1 MAEYTASQSLPPG
14 RTVRVL
20 SFRHPLRKDR
30 RGKLG
35 LKIRCSLETPDEQ
48 EAERLK
54 DQMNE
59 LLADTNLHS
68 ILKQR
73 EAERRFDRV
82 VVDAFYEGLDADAAD
97 PEKTRDKEIAIPSG
111 VPRVL
116 LVGVTGSGKTSLSRQ
131 LMGFD
136 PRTDRFPSTSTA
148 RTTTCDME
156 MVAASGSTKYKAVV
170 TFRSQWETTA
180 NVAECVSSA
189 CLAVV
194 HGWSEQ
200 KVAERLLH
208 HPDQIFRL
216 NYVLG
221 SYSKSSGRSDD
232 WGYEGESNPDT
243 SGFDEASVSVER
255 QQEMQSVLES
265 FLQRIRSLAQTAQEK
280 TEKDLDIQFG
290 SLSPGDRDFA
300 EEYFEDALEN
310 LPAFDQLV
318 DDILEEILLRF
329 KNLPPGE
336 SRKRPG
342 GWPETWSCE
351 CDARSREE
359 FIRRVRWFCSNYAQQ
374 FGQLVTPLVQGIRV
388 RGPFHP
394 RFTSEVSDIVLVDG
408 QGFGHTP
415 ESTASVS
422 TEVTKRYA
430 EVDAILLVDNATQP
444 MLPASLSILR
454 SVLASGYQRKLAIV
468 FSHVDEVRGPN
479 LQDFESKKAHVMN
492 SVVGALR
499 NLREVLGAS
508 LVEAFERQL
517 DGRCFMLGWLD
528 KPISEKSR
536 GVAREMEA
544 LLSFCRD
551 SILPE
556 PPTEAVPVYDPTGL
570 LFAAQSADAQFQE
583 LWKARLGFIVLANVQ
598 RKHWNTVKALNRR
611 IVSFNVKE
619 YGDLRP
625 AAELLERLDESIG
638 RFLDKPRWLGPADA
652 VQRQAAINKVR
663 QRVFEALRGFVEDR
677 LLKAP
682 VREWVEAYDF
692 SGRYSTFRRSE
703 TIKEIVEE
711 AAPVPN
717 EAMSRE
723 VSVFLSELRELVRR
737 AIKDGGGVLN
747 LAENIS
753 AAASA

>member
-1 MAEYTASQSLPPG
+1 VAVYTASQSLPPG
-14 RTVRVL
+14 RKIRVL
-20 SFRHPLRKDR
+20 TFRHPLRKDG

-35 LKIRCSLETPDEQ
+35 LKVRCSLETSDEE
-48 EAERLK
+48 EAERLT

-59 LLADTNLHS
+59 LLADANLHS

-73 EAERRFDRV
+73 EAERRFAPLV
-82 VVDAFYEGLDADAAD
+82 VAAFYEGLDADAAD
-97 PEKTRDKEIAIPSG
+97 PEKARDKQIAIPGG

-116 LVGVTGSGKTSLSRQ
+116 LAGVTGSGKTSLLRQ

-136 PRTDRFPSTSTA
+136 PRADRFPSTSTA
-148 RTTTCDME
+148 RTTTCDIE
-156 MVAASGSTKYKAVV
+156 VIATSESTKYKAIV

-180 NVAECVSSA
+180 SVAECVSSA
-189 CLAVV
+189 CLGVV

-221 SYSKSSGRSDD
+221 SYSKQSGDDD
-232 WGYEGESNPDT
+232 WGYEGESNPDM
-243 SGFDEASVSVER
+243 SSFDEASVSVEQ
-255 QQEMQSVLES
+255 QQEMQSVLEA
-265 FLQRIRSLAQTAQEK
+265 FLRRIRSLAETAQEK
-280 TEKDLDIQFG
+280 TEKDLDIQFDN
-290 SLSPGDRDFA
+290 LSSADRDFA
-300 EEYFEDALEN
+300 EEYFEENLEN
-310 LPAFDQLV
+310 LPEFDHLV

-336 SRKRPG
+336 PRNRPG
-342 GWPETWSCE
+342 GWPESWMCE
-351 CDARSREE
+351 CDARSRED

-374 FGQLVTPLVQGIRV
+374 FGRLVTPLVQGIRV
-388 RGPFHP
+388 RGPFRP
-394 RFTSEVSDIVLVDG
+394 RFTPEVSDIVLVDG

-422 TEVTKRYA
+422 TQVTKRYA
-430 EVDAILLVDNATQP
+430 EVDAILLVDNATQS

-454 SVLASGYQRKLAIV
+454 SVLASGYQRKLAVV
-468 FSHVDEVRGPN
+468 FSHVDEVKGPN
-479 LQDFESKKAHVMN
+479 LQDFESKRAHVMN
-492 SVVGALR
+492 SAVGALR

-528 KPISEKSR
+528 KPITEKSK

-556 PPTEAVPVYDPTGL
+556 PPTEAVPMYDPTGL
-570 LFAAQSADAQFQE
+570 LFAAQSADTQFQE
-583 LWKARLGFIVLANVQ
+583 LWKARLGYIALANVQ
-598 RKHWNTVKALNRR
+598 RKHWATVKALNRR
-611 IVSFNVKE
+611 IVSFQVKE

-625 AAELLERLDESIG
+625 VAELLERLSESIG
-638 RFLDKPRWLGPADA
+638 RFLDKPRWHGPTDPG
-652 VQRQAAINKVR
+652 QRQAAIDKVR
-663 QRVFEALRGFVEDR
+663 QRVFAALRGFVEDR
-677 LLKAP
+677 LLNAP
-682 VREWVEAYDF
+682 LPEWVRAYDL

-723 VSVFLSELRELVRR
+723 VSAFLSELRGLVRSS
-737 AIKDGGGVLN
+737 IKEGGGVLE
-747 LAENIS
+747 LAENIP
-753 AAASA
+753 AAGTV